1 MHNNCRPDIPAE
13 SFLMQQSLAEPL
25 TMIGQYYTY
34 ARHSIKAVEWR
45 YTEHDEMNF
54 GLDNT
59 TSKISMQEQN
69 EMKVMILTSFSR
81 ADSKSESSSLTL

>member
-1 MHNNCRPDIPAE
+1 
-13 SFLMQQSLAEPL
+13 
-25 TMIGQYYTY
+25 MIGQYYTY

-45 YTEHDEMNF
+45 HKKHDELHI

-59 TSKISMQEQN
+59 TSWVCMQEQN

-81 ADSKSESSSLTL
+81 ADSKSESESSSLTL